1 MKKKY
6 PRDTNQDTLLP
17 RLRIS
22 ELRNP
27 SWPLNFTPCL
37 VSAVGPVLMIVSFGF
52 LAYKMEFEDAFFFFS
67 LSHFTISEI
76 RMPL

>member
-37 VSAVGPVLMIVSFGF
+37 VSAVGPVLMISKLWFPR
-52 LAYKMEFEDAFFFFS
+52 L
-67 LSHFTISEI
+67 
-76 RMPL
+76 